1 MGTWDDNPTT
11 TTLDTRNLQ
20 NPQSWVF
27 LETPDTSALLL
38 VRREHITGRS
48 ALSKPAD
55 RSPTPVSEQ
64 RESILSVPVVA
75 TASSVPFVSTPATS
89 PGLLRVSPARSVLSS
104 SLSILPTTS
113 WSEPTPSPDPPSS
126 KSMPLLSVNGTRP
139 TTDKT
144 SVADVKSKSVE
155 KKHAERF
162 AAVGKVEPAL
172 EKQFE
177 AGRLFAVIS
186 SRPGQS
192 GRCDG
197 YILEGEELAFY
208 QRQLRK

>member
-64 RESILSVPVVA
+64 RESILSVPVVV

-89 PGLLRVSPARSVLSS
+89 PGLLRVSPAS
-104 SLSILPTTS
+104 S

-126 KSMPLLSVNGTRP
+126 KSMPFLSVNGTRP

-144 SVADVKSKSVE
+144 
-155 KKHAERF
+155 
-162 AAVGKVEPAL
+162 
-172 EKQFE
+172 
-177 AGRLFAVIS
+177 
-186 SRPGQS
+186 
-192 GRCDG
+192 
-197 YILEGEELAFY
+197 
-208 QRQLRK
+208 

>member
-1 MGTWDDNPTT
+1 MGTWGTWDDNPTT

-64 RESILSVPVVA
+64 RESILSVPVVV

-89 PGLLRVSPARSVLSS
+89 PGLLRVSPARSVRSS

-139 TTDKT
+139 TPDKT
-144 SVADVKSKSVE
+144 SVADVKSNSRLVV
-155 KKHAERF
+155 F
-162 AAVGKVEPAL
+162 SPSSPPA
-172 EKQFE
+172 QD
-177 AGRLFAVIS
+177 RVDVVMDTSWRVRS
-186 SRPGQS
+186 SLS
-192 GRCDG
+192 TS
-197 YILEGEELAFY
+197 AN
-208 QRQLRK
+208 

>member
-1 MGTWDDNPTT
+1 MGNFLTWDDNPTT

-55 RSPTPVSEQ
+55 RRPTPVSEQ
-64 RESILSVPVVA
+64 RESILSVPVVV

-89 PGLLRVSPARSVLSS
+89 PGLLRVSPARSVRSS

-113 WSEPTPSPDPPSS
+113 WSEPTPSPDLPSS

-144 SVADVKSKSVE
+144 SVADVKSK
-155 KKHAERF
+155 
-162 AAVGKVEPAL
+162 P
-172 EKQFE
+172 
-177 AGRLFAVIS
+177 
-186 SRPGQS
+186 
-192 GRCDG
+192 
-197 YILEGEELAFY
+197 
-208 QRQLRK
+208 QLRSPSQTPRRASPSRRSTPSVSLP

>member
-64 RESILSVPVVA
+64 RESIWSEE
-75 TASSVPFVSTPATS
+75 
-89 PGLLRVSPARSVLSS
+89 
-104 SLSILPTTS
+104 SILPEEARFRS
-113 WSEPTPSPDPPSS
+113 
-126 KSMPLLSVNGTRP
+126 RP
-139 TTDKT
+139 TG
-144 SVADVKSKSVE
+144 VQHPYRSKENPSCPKRAYYR
-155 KKHAERF
+155 KKRA
-162 AAVGKVEPAL
+162 
-172 EKQFE
+172 FE
-177 AGRLFAVIS
+177 AGRQESNTRIGAKRIHLVRTRGGNRKFRALRLDSGNFSWASEGIARKVRVIVV
-186 SRPGQS
+186 
-192 GRCDG
+192 
-197 YILEGEELAFY
+197 AFHPS
-208 QRQLRK
+208 

>member
-1 MGTWDDNPTT
+1 MGTT

-64 RESILSVPVVA
+64 RESILSVPVVV

-89 PGLLRVSPARSVLSS
+89 PGLLRVSPARSVCSS

-126 KSMPLLSVNGTRP
+126 KSMPLLSVNDT
-139 TTDKT
+139 K
-144 SVADVKSKSVE
+144 KSKSVE

>member
-1 MGTWDDNPTT
+1 MGVSTQSTWDDNPTT

-64 RESILSVPVVA
+64 RESILSVPVVV
-75 TASSVPFVSTPATS
+75 TASSVS
-89 PGLLRVSPARSVLSS
+89 SS

-113 WSEPTPSPDPPSS
+113 WSEPTPLPDPPSS

-144 SVADVKSKSVE
+144 SVADVKSKPELRSPSQTPRRASPSRRSTPSVSL
-155 KKHAERF
+155 
-162 AAVGKVEPAL
+162 P
-172 EKQFE
+172 
-177 AGRLFAVIS
+177 
-186 SRPGQS
+186 
-192 GRCDG
+192 
-197 YILEGEELAFY
+197 
-208 QRQLRK
+208 